1 MKKLFVLVL
10 TLGLCLS
17 FAGCKSPL
25 DAIAGEIIGPGG
37 IKDDVASAPVSG
49 GENVASGSA
58 TKPVEKDIP
67 KLDAERSGTLGKN
80 ITWTLSTDGVLAIK
94 GTGNMQSF
102 KYDDGAVDTPWF
114 DVREC
119 IVKAVVEEGVN
130 SISAHT
136 FYKCTNMETAIIPST
151 VDEIGSVAFCDC
163 KSLKEITIPEGVDR
177 LGNTTF
183 SGCAALTK
191 INLPESLTSIAQSCF
206 AGSGITELKIPN
218 AVNFLG
224 RDLASHCTK
233 MTSLTLP
240 TSLDDVPEYGF
251 SNCTSLEKVV
261 IPEGIEEIGKKAFV
275 KCTALKEIEIPASV
289 TFIGADVFK
298 DCENVTIVGAAGS
311 AAETYAKTN
320 NIPFKTK

>member
-10 TLGLCLS
+10 TLTLCLS

-25 DAIAGEIIGPGG
+25 DAVAGEIIGPGS
-37 IKDDVASAPVSG
+37 IKDDVADAPTYGGETVAGGETTAPVK
-49 GENVASGSA
+49 NV
-58 TKPVEKDIP
+58 P
-67 KLDAERSGTLGKN
+67 KLDAERSGSLGKN
-80 ITWTLSTDGVLAIK
+80 ITWVLSTDGVLAIK

-233 MTSLTLP
+233 MKSLTLP
-240 TSLDDVPEYGF
+240 ASLDEVPEYGF
-251 SNCTSLEKVV
+251 SNCTGLEKVV

-275 KCTALKEIEIPASV
+275 KCTNLTEIQIPASV
-289 TFIGADVFK
+289 TAIGEDAFK
-298 DCENVTIVGAAGS
+298 DCENLTIVGVAGS
-311 AAETYAKTN
+311 AAETYAKAN